1 VDVLGRAA
9 AVWGSRGPE
18 FKSRQPDQYTPPHPT
33 WSDLHSTD
41 ILKAG
46 CPTPMTS
53 ASQPVASRKVAV
65 MITPP
70 RAEHESFL
78 RAAAGGQPDERRKQQ
93 VNDRE
98 VRRLA
103 HHEYVPGRS

>member
-1 VDVLGRAA
+1 MSGGQGVPSSNLA
-9 AVWGSRGPE
+9 SRPIH
-18 FKSRQPDQYTPPHPT
+18 STP
-33 WSDLHSTD
+33 SDLVGPAFNRHS
-41 ILKAG
+41 KAG

-78 RAAAGGQPDERRKQQ
+78 RAAAGGQPDGRRKQ
-93 VNDRE
+93 
-98 VRRLA
+98 
-103 HHEYVPGRS
+103 